1 MDYSR
6 TTGATTGRL
15 LPTGNLRDRLPVP
28 ELGQDVEVSV
38 VDVAKATCFFRAEEI
53 GLKRSEE
60 HTSELQSLIR
70 TSYAVFCLKK
80 TKNQQERPLSKF
92 QSTAPHIHRNTTLTH
107 DRYR

>member
-38 VDVAKATCFFRAEEI
+38 VDVAKATCFFRAEDI
-53 GLKRSEE
+53 GLKGTESPGEFTE
-60 HTSELQSLIR
+60 GILQLFWAIR
-70 TSYAVFCLKK
+70 TAAAIASGLCPYSRQPAPVADIG
-80 TKNQQERPLSKF
+80 RPS
-92 QSTAPHIHRNTTLTH
+92 
-107 DRYR
+107 